1 MKIVMKL
8 LKRKLQKEDY
18 YNNKKYN
25 KTGKG
30 IINKKLIQLL
40 IKLMMKMI
48 IINIV
53 KGLKE

>member
-1 MKIVMKL
+1 MTLVKKL
-8 LKRKLQKEDY
+8 LKKKIQKEDY
-18 YNNKKYN
+18 SNKKYN

-30 IINKKLIQLL
+30 IINEKLIQLL